1 MGISGGNQREVQLR
15 SGRANEFGLER
26 QKAFLSAFAESC
38 NIRASARKVGVGVT
52 TVYRRRSEDAEFRAA
67 FAAAQDNATA
77 FLKAEL
83 VRRGL
88 ELLRAA
94 TPEQAEEAALP
105 GMDAKF
111 LLSLIAQHE
120 RNVGREIGD
129 QNPKK
134 SDATE
139 AAARLQALLIR
150 MRMEHKREL
159 EERRIERQEQ
169 AERKR

>member
-1 MGISGGNQREVQLR
+1 MGIVGGNGCELQRRTER
-15 SGRANEFGLER
+15 KNEFGLER
-26 QKAFLSAFAESC
+26 QQAFLSLFSESC
-38 NIRASARKVGVGVT
+38 NIKTAARKVGVAT
-52 TVYRRRSEDAEFRAA
+52 STILKRRRDDAEFRTA
-67 FAAAQDNATA
+67 FAAAQDHAA
-77 FLKAEL
+77 ALLKAEL

-94 TPEQAEEAALP
+94 TPEEADGAAFA

-111 LLSLIAQHE
+111 LLALVAQHE
-120 RNVGREIGD
+120 RNIGRELGD

-134 SDATE
+134 ADSKE

-150 MRMEHKREL
+150 MRLEHKREL
-159 EERRIERQEQ
+159 EERRIERQER